1 MSSSMNPTAL
11 VASPQTNP
19 NFAQTGQVDWV
30 AVSETTF
37 SASIAVLGRL
47 SKAGLEPLTVAIAQA
62 MATNIP
68 IGVHGEKILREA
80 MSTLKAFNSFG
91 DVVFFGIGVRHILHT
106 LVQTSQGASSVA
118 LVASLTE
125 GHSTMY
131 VKSILVEG

>member
-1 MSSSMNPTAL
+1 MTSSINPMALTANPPSNPT
-11 VASPQTNP
+11 
-19 NFAQTGQVDWV
+19 FAQTGDVDWV

-62 MATNIP
+62 MATNIQ
-68 IGVHGEKILREA
+68 IGVHGEKLLRGA

-91 DVVFFGIGVRHILHT
+91 DVVFFGIGVRHILRS

-118 LVASLTE
+118 LVAALTE
-125 GHSTMY
+125 GHSTM
-131 VKSILVEG
+131 